1 MTIFLSLQTENL
13 HFYFMF
19 TSLFLTSILF
29 LGDVSPIDTSR
40 VQDLDEVVV
49 ISQPKEAFKLRQQPV
64 SSSMFTNMEI
74 DRLDVRDLRELSV
87 FVPSFT
93 MPNYGSRYTSSIY
106 IRGIGSRINSPAV
119 GIYMDGMPIMS
130 KSAFNVHSY
139 QLDRVDVL
147 RGPQGTLYGQN
158 TEGGLVRMYSRN
170 PMTYQGTDIKVGV
183 GTAFYRNAELS
194 HYAKLSDKLAV
205 SLAAFYNGQDG
216 FFKNQTT
223 GDHADEYNEA
233 GGKVRL
239 VYRPSDRWDV
249 NFIAD
254 YQYVRQNGFPYGI
267 LDENTG
273 RAADPSTNRQGR
285 YQRNLFNT
293 ALGLTFHGNYFDFNS
308 TTSYQFLRDYMLMD
322 IDYLPTDFMH
332 LEERQL
338 QNAFTQEFAL
348 KGNHRGRYHWTVGA
362 FGSFQ
367 WLKTWA
373 PVHFNEGVTK
383 PIANGIQSAM
393 YNAMVNSMAA
403 RMAQGGMPMDVA
415 RAQAA
420 ATIERAGGVSMDVTM
435 NVPGTFRTPTFNV
448 GFFHESNIDLTDRLR
463 ATLGLRY
470 DYTHVKIHYDTYALM
485 AMSANVMGT
494 EATYNLTSY
503 LDNKSHDNF
512 DELLP
517 KVGLSYRL
525 DDTGSNVYATWSK
538 GYRAGG
544 FNIQMFSDILQTEL
558 NANSQA
564 AMRGDYDVPHT
575 ETDYENIRQTMAYKP
590 ETSWN
595 YEIGSHLNLFD
606 NRVQLDL
613 AGYYMQVRDQQLS
626 VMAGTYG
633 YGRMMVNAGKSYS
646 CGVETSL
653 RGNAFDNHLSW
664 MVNYSYTHAVFKEY
678 QDSVA
683 DAASP
688 SGYRLYDYKDK
699 KIPYVPQHIFAVA
712 ADYRF
717 DFSNRGLRSITIGAN
732 VNGQGKIFWDEE
744 NTCGQDLYMTVGAHA
759 DADFGFFKLS
769 LWGRNLSDTNYNTFA
784 VSSAATGTKYF
795 FAQRGNPLQV
805 GIDLKFH
812 F

>member
-1 MTIFLSLQTENL
+1 
-13 HFYFMF
+13 MF
-19 TSLFLTSILF
+19 TTLLLSSILIA
-29 LGDVSPIDTSR
+29 GDVAPMDTSR

-49 ISQPKEAFKLRQQPV
+49 ISQPKEVFNLRQQPV
-64 SSSMFTNMEI
+64 SSSMFSHIEM
-74 DRLDVRDLRELSV
+74 DRLDVRDLRELSAY
-87 FVPSFT
+87 VPSFT

-106 IRGIGSRINSPAV
+106 IRGIGSRVNSPAV
-119 GIYMDGMPIMS
+119 GIYMDGMPIVS
-130 KSAFNVHSY
+130 KSTFNVHSY
-139 QLDRVDVL
+139 QMERIDVL

-170 PMTYQGTDIKVGV
+170 PMTYQGTDINLGV

-194 HYAKLSDKLAV
+194 HYSKLSDKLGV
-205 SLAAFYNGQDG
+205 SLAAFYNGQNG
-216 FFKNQTT
+216 FFKNQAT
-223 GDHADEYNEA
+223 GDHADAYNEA

-239 VYRPSDRWDV
+239 VYSPSERWNV
-249 NFIAD
+249 SFIAD
-254 YQYVRQNGFPYGI
+254 YQYVNQNGFPYGI
-267 LDENTG
+267 LDESTG
-273 RAADPSTNRQGR
+273 KADDPSTNRQGSYR
-285 YQRNLFNT
+285 RNLFNT
-293 ALGLTFHGNYFDFNS
+293 ALGLDFRGNYFDFNS
-308 TTSYQFLRDYMLMD
+308 TSSYQFFKDYMLMD

-332 LEERQL
+332 MEERQF

-348 KGNHRGRYHWTVGA
+348 KGNRHSRYHWTVGA

-373 PVHFNEGVTK
+373 PVHFNEGITQ
-383 PIANGIQSAM
+383 PIANGIRNAM

-403 RMAQGGMPMDVA
+403 RMAQGGMPMA
-415 RAQAA
+415 AALAQAA

-435 NVPGTFRTPTFNV
+435 EVPGTFRTPTYNL
-448 GFFHESNIDLTDRLR
+448 GIFHESNIDITDRLR

-470 DYTHVKIHYDTYALM
+470 DYTHVKIQYDTYALM
-485 AMSANVMGT
+485 AMTANVMGT
-494 EATYNLTSY
+494 EATYTLTSY
-503 LDNKSHDNF
+503 LDNKIHNNY

-525 DDTGSNVYATWSK
+525 DDNGSNVYATWSK

-544 FNIQMFSDILQTEL
+544 FNFQMFSDILQTEL
-558 NANSQA
+558 NANSQL

-575 ETDYENIRQTMAYKP
+575 DTDYENIRQTMAYMP

-595 YEIGSHLNLFD
+595 YEFGTHLNLFG
-606 NRVQLDL
+606 NRVQLDF
-613 AGYYMQVRDQQLS
+613 AGYYMQVRNQQLS

-646 CGVETSL
+646 CGVEASL
-653 RGNAFDNHLSW
+653 RGNAVDNHLSW
-664 MVNYSYTHAVFKEY
+664 MLSYGYTHAVFKEY

-683 DAASP
+683 DASSP
-688 SGYRLYDYKDK
+688 DGYRLYDYKDK
-699 KIPYVPQHIFAVA
+699 KVPYVPQHTFAA
-712 ADYRF
+712 STDYRF
-717 DFSNRGLRSITIGAN
+717 DISNKGLRSIIIGAN
-732 VNGQGKIFWDEE
+732 VSGQGKIFWDEE
-744 NTCGQDLYMTVGAHA
+744 NTCSQDIYMTLGAHV

-769 LWGRNLSDTNYNTFA
+769 LWGRNLTDTNYNTFA

-795 FAQRGNPLQV
+795 FAQRGNPLQA

>member
-1 MTIFLSLQTENL
+1 
-13 HFYFMF
+13 MF
-19 TSLFLTSILF
+19 TTLLLSSILV
-29 LGDVSPIDTSR
+29 LGDVTPMDTSR

-49 ISQPKEAFKLRQQPV
+49 ISQPKEAFNLRQQPV
-64 SSSMFTNMEI
+64 SSSMFSHIEL
-74 DRLDVRDLRELSV
+74 DRLDIRDLRELSAY
-87 FVPSFT
+87 VPSFT

-106 IRGIGSRINSPAV
+106 VRGIGSRVNSPAV
-119 GIYMDGMPIMS
+119 GIYMDGMPIIS

-139 QLDRVDVL
+139 QLERVDVL

-170 PMTYQGTDIKVGV
+170 PMTYQGTDIELGV

-194 HYAKLSDKLAV
+194 HYNKLSDDLAV
-205 SLAAFYNGQDG
+205 SLAAFYNGQNG

-223 GDHADEYNEA
+223 GDRADAYDEA

-239 VYRPSDRWDV
+239 VYCPTERW
-249 NFIAD
+249 NINYIAD
-254 YQYVRQNGFPYGI
+254 YQYVNQNGFPYGI
-267 LDENTG
+267 LDEGTG
-273 RAADPSTNRQGR
+273 KAEDPSTNRQSR
-285 YQRNLFNT
+285 YRRNLFNT
-293 ALGLTFHGNYFDFNS
+293 ALSLDFRGNYFDFNS
-308 TTSYQFLRDYMLMD
+308 TTSYQFLKDYMLMD

-332 LEERQL
+332 MEERQL
-338 QNAFTQEFAL
+338 HNAFTQEFAL
-348 KGNHRGRYHWTVGA
+348 KGNHRGRYHWTLGA

-373 PVHFNEGVTK
+373 PVHFNEGITK

-403 RMAQGGMPMDVA
+403 RMAQGGMPMSVA
-415 RAQAA
+415 LAQAA
-420 ATIERAGGVSMDVTM
+420 ATIERAGGVTMDVTM
-435 NVPGTFRTPTFNV
+435 EVPGTFRTPTFNL
-448 GFFHESNIDLTDRLR
+448 GFFHESNIDITDRLR

-470 DYTHVKIHYDTYALM
+470 DYTHVKIQYDTYALM
-485 AMSANVMGT
+485 AMTANVMGT
-494 EATYNLTSY
+494 EATYTLTSY
-503 LDNKSHDNF
+503 LNNRNHDNF

-525 DDTGSNVYATWSK
+525 DDNGSNVFATWSK

-544 FNIQMFSDILQTEL
+544 FNFQMFSDILQTEL
-558 NANSQA
+558 NANSQL

-575 ETDYENIRQTMAYKP
+575 DTDYENIRQTMAYKP

-595 YEIGSHLNLFD
+595 YEFGTHLNLFG
-606 NRVQLDL
+606 NRVQFDF
-613 AGYYMQVRDQQLS
+613 AGFYMQVRNQQLS

-646 CGVETSL
+646 CGVEASL
-653 RGNAFDNHLSW
+653 RGNAVDNHLSW
-664 MVNYSYTHAVFKEY
+664 ILCYSYTHAVFKEY

-699 KIPYVPQHIFAVA
+699 KVPYVPQHTFAA
-712 ADYRF
+712 SADYRF
-717 DFSNRGLRSITIGAN
+717 DISNTGLRSITIGAN
-732 VNGQGKIFWDEE
+732 VSGQGKIFWDEE
-744 NTCGQDLYMTVGAHA
+744 NTCSQDLYMTLGAHA

-769 LWGRNLSDTNYNTFA
+769 LWGRNLTDTNYNTFA

-795 FAQRGNPLQV
+795 FAQRGNPLQA

-812 F
+812 L

>member
-1 MTIFLSLQTENL
+1 
-13 HFYFMF
+13 MF
-19 TSLFLTSILF
+19 STLLLTSILVA
-29 LGDVSPIDTSR
+29 GDVAPMDTSR

-49 ISQPKEAFKLRQQPV
+49 ISQPKESFKLRQQPV

-74 DRLDVRDLRELSV
+74 EQLDVRDLRELSAY
-87 FVPSFT
+87 VPAFT

-106 IRGIGSRINSPAV
+106 VRGIGSRVNSPAV
-119 GIYMDGMPIMS
+119 GIYMDGMPIVS

-170 PMTYQGTDIKVGV
+170 PMSYQGTDIELGM
-183 GTAFYRNAELS
+183 GSAFYRNAELS
-194 HYAKLSDKLAV
+194 HYSKLSDKVAF
-205 SLAAFYNGQDG
+205 SLAAFYNGQNG
-216 FFKNQTT
+216 FFKNQAT
-223 GDHADEYNEA
+223 GDRADEYNEA
-233 GGKVRL
+233 GGRFRL
-239 VYRPSDRWDV
+239 VFQPTDRW
-249 NFIAD
+249 NINYIAD
-254 YQYVRQNGFPYGI
+254 YQYVKQNGFPYGI
-267 LDENTG
+267 LNESTG
-273 RAADPSTNRQGR
+273 KAEDPSTNRQGNYR
-285 YQRNLFNT
+285 RNLFNT
-293 ALGLTFHGNYFDFNS
+293 ALDFTFRGNYFDFNS
-308 TTSYQFLRDYMLMD
+308 TTSYQFFKDYMLMD

-332 LEERQL
+332 MEERQF

-348 KGNHRGRYHWTVGA
+348 KGNRKGAYHWTVGA

-373 PVHFNEGVTK
+373 PVHFNEGITQ
-383 PIANGIQSAM
+383 PIANAIRNAM

-403 RMAQGGMPMDVA
+403 RMAQGGMPMAVA
-415 RAQAA
+415 VAQAE
-420 ATIERAGGVSMDVTM
+420 ATIERAGGVSMDVM
-435 NVPGTFRTPTFNV
+435 MDVPGEFHTPTFNI
-448 GFFHESNIDLTDRLR
+448 GFFHESNIDITDRLR

-485 AMSANVMGT
+485 AMTANVMGT
-494 EATYNLTSY
+494 EATYQLTSY
-503 LDNKSHDNF
+503 LNNRSHDNF

-525 DDTGSNVYATWSK
+525 DDNGSNVYATWSK

-558 NANSQA
+558 NANQQS

-575 ETDYENIRQTMAYKP
+575 ETDYDNIRNTMAYKP

-595 YEIGSHLNLFD
+595 YEFGTHLNLFG

-613 AGYYMQVRDQQLS
+613 AGYYMQVRNQQLS

-646 CGVETSL
+646 CGVEASL
-653 RGNAFDNHLSW
+653 RGNAIDNHLTW
-664 MVNYSYTHAVFKEY
+664 MLNYGYTHAVFKEY
-678 QDSVA
+678 KDSVA
-683 DAASP
+683 DASSP

-699 KIPYVPQHIFAVA
+699 RVPYVPEHTFAA
-712 ADYRF
+712 AVDYRF
-717 DFSNRGLRSITIGAN
+717 DISQTGLRSITIG
-732 VNGQGKIFWDEE
+732 VNASGQGKVYWDEE
-744 NTCGQDLYMTVGAHA
+744 NTCSQNIYATLGAHA

-769 LWGRNLSDTNYNTFA
+769 LWGRNLTDTNYNTFA

-795 FAQRGNPLQV
+795 FAQRGNPLQA

>member
-1 MTIFLSLQTENL
+1 MFYTLLLS
-13 HFYFMF
+13 
-19 TSLFLTSILF
+19 SILIA
-29 LGDVSPIDTSR
+29 GDVAPMDTSR

-49 ISQPKEAFKLRQQPV
+49 ISQPKEAFNLRQQPV
-64 SSSMFTNMEI
+64 SSSMFSHVEM
-74 DRLDVRDLRELSV
+74 DRLDVRDLRELSAY
-87 FVPSFT
+87 VPSFT

-119 GIYMDGMPIMS
+119 GIYMDGMPIVS

-139 QLDRVDVL
+139 QMDRIDVL

-170 PMTYQGTDIKVGV
+170 PMTYQGTDIELGV
-183 GTAFYRNAELS
+183 GTAFYRNAEIS
-194 HYAKLSDKLAV
+194 HYSKLSDKLGM

-223 GDHADEYNEA
+223 GDHADSYNEA

-239 VYRPSDRWDV
+239 VYSPSERWNV
-249 NFIAD
+249 SFIAD
-254 YQYVRQNGFPYGI
+254 YQYVKQNGFPYGI
-267 LDENTG
+267 LDQGTG
-273 RAADPSTNRQGR
+273 KAEDPSTNRQGCYR
-285 YQRNLFNT
+285 RNLFNT
-293 ALGLTFHGNYFDFNS
+293 ALGLDFRGNYFDFNS
-308 TTSYQFLRDYMLMD
+308 TTSYQFFKDYMLMD

-332 LEERQL
+332 MEESQF

-348 KGNHRGRYHWTVGA
+348 KGNRHSRYHWTVGA

-373 PVHFNEGVTK
+373 PVHFNEGITQ
-383 PIANGIQSAM
+383 PIANAIQSAM

-403 RMAQGGMPMDVA
+403 RMAQGGMPMA
-415 RAQAA
+415 AALAQAA

-435 NVPGTFRTPTFNV
+435 EVPGTFRTPTFNLGV
-448 GFFHESNIDLTDRLR
+448 FHESNIDITDRLR

-485 AMSANVMGT
+485 AMTANVMGT
-494 EATYNLTSY
+494 EATYTLTSY
-503 LDNKSHDNF
+503 LDNRSHDNF

-525 DDTGSNVYATWSK
+525 DDNGSNVYATWSE

-558 NANSQA
+558 NANSSL

-575 ETDYENIRQTMAYKP
+575 EADYDNIYNTMAYKP

-595 YEIGSHLNLFD
+595 YEFGTHLNLFG

-613 AGYYMQVRDQQLS
+613 AAYYMQVRNQQLS

-646 CGVETSL
+646 CGVEASL
-653 RGNAFDNHLSW
+653 RGNAIDNHLSW
-664 MVNYSYTHAVFKEY
+664 MLNYGYTHAVFKEY

-683 DAASP
+683 DVSSP

-699 KIPYVPQHIFAVA
+699 KVPYVPQHTFAA
-712 ADYRF
+712 SADYRF
-717 DFSNRGLRSITIGAN
+717 DLGNTGLRSITIGAN

-744 NTCGQDLYMTVGAHA
+744 NTCCQDLYMTLGAHV

-769 LWGRNLSDTNYNTFA
+769 LWGRNLTDTNYNTFA

-795 FAQRGNPLQV
+795 FAQRGNPLQA